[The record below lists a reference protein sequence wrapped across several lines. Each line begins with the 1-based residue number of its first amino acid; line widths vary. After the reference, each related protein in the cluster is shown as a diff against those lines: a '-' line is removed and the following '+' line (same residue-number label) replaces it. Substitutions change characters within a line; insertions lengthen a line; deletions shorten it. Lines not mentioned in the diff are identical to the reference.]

1 MNGTILFC
9 IIVGVMFVFA
19 IAVKPIRKAMGLLF
33 VILGFIACL
42 TLIGKVVGIPM
53 ILVGGFLLF
62 C

>member
-42 TLIGKVVGIPM
+42 TLIGIVVGIPM